1 MAAPDGRPASLKA
14 YTELTDEERAERAQR
29 RALEYLDR
37 PRMRRTPAEVRLLA
51 SGDGY
56 WEMIADFMEAELA
69 AREARK
75 GFRAVRGCGLPGER
89 RYRTPG
95 TGRRPSRP

>member
-75 GFRAVRGCGLPGER
+75 GFRAVR
-89 RYRTPG
+89 
-95 TGRRPSRP
+95 